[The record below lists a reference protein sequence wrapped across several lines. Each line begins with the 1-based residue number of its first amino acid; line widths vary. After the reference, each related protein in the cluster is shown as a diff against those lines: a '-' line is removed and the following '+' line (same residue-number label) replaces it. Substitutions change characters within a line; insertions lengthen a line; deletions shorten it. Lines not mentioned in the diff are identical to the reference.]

1 MKTAMVWM
9 AMAALA
15 VSGMQLP
22 ARAAAAGQAAAQ
34 SAGPAQPAASPAQAT
49 GDLTGNWQGTLALG
63 NGQRVLIKVTK
74 EGAQGAAYKGAL
86 YLIDGG
92 GRAAGLPAIAV
103 HGTDISF
110 AIAPLGASFD
120 GTLSPDAS
128 KISGSVKMADG
139 SSHAL
144 NLDHVSN
151 DVAWAIPEPP
161 KAMPADAKPKFD
173 VLTVKP
179 SDPNRPGKLFT
190 IRGRHVLTINTSIS
204 DLITF
209 AYGLHPKQ
217 VVNGPSWLDEKY
229 DLDGVP
235 DVDGQPS
242 TPQMRLLIQ
251 DALAT
256 RFGLKFHHDQREMA
270 AFAVTVA
277 KGGPKM
283 TVTGDPP
290 SAPVNFG
297 FTALGRLRVT
307 NATMQN
313 FCEGMQGAVMDK
325 PVVDQTGLS
334 DRYDFTLTWTPD
346 ESQFAVLGGY
356 KAPAQE
362 DPNAPPSLYTAL
374 QEQLGLKMEST
385 KAMVDTFVI
394 DHLEKPSAN

>member
-9 AMAALA
+9 AMSALA
-15 VSGMQLP
+15 VSSMQLP
-22 ARAAAAGQAAAQ
+22 ARAAAARQAAAQ
-34 SAGPAQPAASPAQAT
+34 SAGLVQPAASPPQTT

-74 EGAQGAAYKGAL
+74 DGGQGAPYKGAL

-92 GRAAGLPAIAV
+92 GRMAALPAIAV
-103 HGTDISF
+103 RGSDISF
-110 AIAPLGASFD
+110 AIPSLGATFD
-120 GTLSPDAS
+120 GTLNAEG
-128 KISGSVKMADG
+128 KIISGNVKMGDG
-139 SSHAL
+139 STHAL

-151 DVAWAIPEPP
+151 DIAWAIPEAP

-217 VVNGPSWLDEKY
+217 VVNGPAWLDQKY

-256 RFGLKFHHDQREMA
+256 RFGLTFHHEQRELA
-270 AFAVTVA
+270 AYAVTVA
-277 KGGPKM
+277 KGGPKL
-283 TVTGDPP
+283 TVTSDPP

-297 FTALGRLRVT
+297 FTRLGQLRVT
-307 NATMQN
+307 NATMKD
-313 FCEGMQGAVMDK
+313 FCDGMQGAVMDK
-325 PVVDQTGLS
+325 PVVDQTGLTN
-334 DRYDFTLTWTPD
+334 RYDFTLSWTPD

-356 KAPAQE
+356 KPPAQE

-374 QEQLGLKMEST
+374 QEQLGLKMENT
-385 KAMVDTFVI
+385 KANVETFVI
-394 DHLEKPSAN
+394 DSIAKPSAN